1 MDSSPRPP
9 RLSSTVRGWI
19 IAAFIAGYGWLFQQ
33 PGASL
38 AGMLLVGAGFQ
49 IVVIALRRF
58 VPAANHHEATH
69 VVEMVADGATVLSF
83 ALGVFGGIAFQT
95 AQV

>member
-19 IAAFIAGYGWLFQQ
+19 IAAFIAGYGWFFQQ

-38 AGMLLVGAGFQ
+38 SSLLLVAAAFQ
-49 IVVIALRRF
+49 ILVIAVRRF
-58 VPAANHHEATH
+58 VPDANQHEAMH
-69 VVEMVADGATVLSF
+69 IVEMLADGATILSF
-83 ALGVFGGIAFQT
+83 ALGIFGGIAAQT
-95 AQV
+95 ARM